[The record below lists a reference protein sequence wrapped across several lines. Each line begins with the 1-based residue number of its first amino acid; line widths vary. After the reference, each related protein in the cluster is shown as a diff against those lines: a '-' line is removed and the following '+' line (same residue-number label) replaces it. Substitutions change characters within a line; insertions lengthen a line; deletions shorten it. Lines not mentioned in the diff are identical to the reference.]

1 MIGTQKKKYNSSKI
15 FFASFA
21 LLALCTL
28 ILYSISNHVQPERID
43 GQNSSDIN
51 GMQYHDD
58 RPSPVRRR
66 LSIVNMKTSCKTA
79 PKIKQP
85 STQGQIPPTYFATY
99 PGKLSDLL
107 IKSIHIIY
115 LFNSRR
121 YLSNSFY
128 NHHRIRITS
137 YTQIN
142 NGINRS

>member
-1 MIGTQKKKYNSSKI
+1 MTEKKNKHNSSKI
-15 FFASFA
+15 YSSFA

-28 ILYSISNHVQPERID
+28 ILYWNID
-43 GQNSSDIN
+43 RV
-51 GMQYHDD
+51 QYHDD
-58 RPSPVRRR
+58 DIPSIVRRR
-66 LSIVNMKTSCKTA
+66 LSILNGMKTSCKTS